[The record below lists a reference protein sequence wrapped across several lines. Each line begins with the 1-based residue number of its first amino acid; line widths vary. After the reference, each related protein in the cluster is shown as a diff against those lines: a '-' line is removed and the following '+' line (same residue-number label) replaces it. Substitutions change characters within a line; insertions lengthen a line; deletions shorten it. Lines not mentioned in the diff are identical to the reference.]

1 MQIKNLAADAESFTA
16 NAYLIDGE
24 DLVDAG
30 ADPVIIEGLE
40 ERDIDTIVI
49 THSHHDHIENLPEIV
64 DQHEPDVYAYEPS
77 NLPVEAE
84 EIGDGD
90 SIQLGGA
97 TFQAYHTP
105 GHRDDHICLHSTATG
120 ILFSGDLIFPGG
132 SFGRTDLEEGDRDV
146 LIESIERIAALDV
159 QEMYAGHDEPTTEDV
174 NDQIQTSLTEAR
186 KHEPKY
192 E

>member
-1 MQIKNLAADAESFTA
+1 MQIENLAADVDSFTA
-16 NAYLIDGE
+16 NAYLIDGT

-30 ADPVIIEGLE
+30 ADPAIIEALE
-40 ERDIDTIVI
+40 NRDIDTVII
-49 THSHHDHIENLPEIV
+49 THSHHDHIETLPEIV
-64 DQHEPDVYAYEPS
+64 KAHDPDVYAYEPAK
-77 NLPVEAE
+77 LPVEAKA
-84 EIGDGD
+84 IGDGD
-90 SIQLGGA
+90 SIRIGGA

-105 GHRDDHICLHSTATG
+105 GHREDHICLHSTATG

-159 QEMYAGHDEPTTEDV
+159 TAIYAGHDEPTTEDV